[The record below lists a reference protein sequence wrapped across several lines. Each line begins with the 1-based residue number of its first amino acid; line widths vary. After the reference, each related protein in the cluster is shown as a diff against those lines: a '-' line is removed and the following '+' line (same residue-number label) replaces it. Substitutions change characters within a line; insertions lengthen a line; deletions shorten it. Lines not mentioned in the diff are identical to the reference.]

1 MIFDIPQRYNC
12 HLSQYLSSIL
22 EWKSCDKVFTSDLS
36 AGISFTG
43 GLIKTLHCRDQVVCL
58 IRATYTCVPC
68 GKLFKIP
75 IQLLVPM
82 KKLNRKIKTTSS
94 HLLIWH
100 CKATVGKDHH
110 KKQWHISPSLFHI
123 YPCMTA
129 FMPQSWVAEWEILGH
144 IKGIKPQPLISQTT
158 FIRVLLF
165 SVDQI
170 FLSYI
175 HKYISQNLIPSIIL
189 PEHQNKCER

>member
-58 IRATYTCVPC
+58 IWATYTCVPC

-75 IQLLVPM
+75 IQLLLPM

-110 KKQWHISPSLFHI
+110 KKRWHISPSLFHI

-144 IKGIKPQPLISQTT
+144 IKRASNHSHLYLKRLSSECFSFQLTRFFYLISINTYFKT
-158 FIRVLLF
+158 
-165 SVDQI
+165 
-170 FLSYI
+170 
-175 HKYISQNLIPSIIL
+175 
-189 PEHQNKCER
+189 